1 MKESEFKN
9 NGGIDILLTHRT
21 VCGLFVSSVL
31 LVLCCH
37 FIVYYVGVYCVYNQS
52 MLMEERFNS
61 TESLEDVGTCCLPC
75 LGTFSVLP
83 ESNISKSEKIFFLL
97 IVLISFGFCFMC
109 CRDTTN
115 SGEYI

>member
-52 MLMEERFNS
+52 ILMEERFNS

-75 LGTFSVLP
+75 LGTFSP
-83 ESNISKSEKIFFLL
+83 ESN
-97 IVLISFGFCFMC
+97 M
-109 CRDTTN
+109 
-115 SGEYI
+115 YIEQ